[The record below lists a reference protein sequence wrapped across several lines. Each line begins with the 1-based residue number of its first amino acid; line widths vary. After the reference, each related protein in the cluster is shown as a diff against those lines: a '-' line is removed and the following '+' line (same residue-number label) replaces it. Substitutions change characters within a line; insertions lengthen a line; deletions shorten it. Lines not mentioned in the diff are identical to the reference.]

1 MSRRFN
7 FDLYVDEL
15 LMEALSPAQMQDQI
29 RNANLDPAKYDQN
42 HLLFLVGLI
51 NSNQDIEVYDELIH
65 KINDK
70 GLLKSLLSVSINDR
84 RSDKPT
90 IDMDKIAGALQYSN
104 DPAELRSI
112 ISGQKRET
120 VKTEVPQFDSSKL
133 KEFLS
138 KNGAEDLLEILI
150 KLRAEV
156 DNTLES
162 FVSEYNQAEDD
173 IKRYVKTNAH
183 RATDVLKLAGIL
195 HEAKSKMLNP
205 FNVSTTLTVD
215 DLRKESDFYNL
226 EKNFYIV
233 RTTYPDDPSKSLKL
247 NLKFGQGNRFGLCI
261 SSKTE
266 NYYLNYRT
274 NDYLTTHFVYRLAD
288 PSLDENDINNYNI
301 AIIDSIGDNPY
312 ADDDDNNSE
321 LVSYN
326 PVATM
331 TNLNPLEFE
340 YDNTDTRLNH
350 LTNLYR
356 RLDHIFWEDSLSL
369 TSRDNKNYVLNT
381 NTFFKIFTPLEIT
394 PHEQRLSV
402 MADLHQD
409 EFEAEFLAIS
419 PKDQIVVLIN
429 GGLDNIDGYL
439 FNKLTPEVRDF
450 FVKNVDT
457 IKDID
462 LYNQYTEKEKQGYK
476 TRKINQINKQYE
488 LHKKASNEAFHQ
500 TDYKDDYK
508 DTFME
513 IYPSSKVLEYIKGN
527 VDLNIILE
535 NPEYRKTFVEPQI
548 KLAGML
554 RQEILDQS
562 ANGIYEGNLK
572 LHTRK
577 YQDARG
583 NPQTKPRD
591 LKLYLVL
598 PDLSDLIINGS
609 LDLSYMKL
617 SSLKGCPRI
626 IHSNFHCNSNNL
638 TSLEHGPEVVGLNY
652 YAYNNSLQT
661 LKGCAKI
668 IGNTLDIKKN
678 KQLKNL
684 EGCPEFVYDLDANDC
699 GLETLKGGPK
709 ISRNYNVT
717 NNNLKNLHYG
727 PEYIKEYINFSG
739 NPIENVEGFPKYFS
753 GHSDLYQLSLDS
765 KKKIRTNLSMPE
777 DVHRTLSDYLILRLL
792 NHIDF
797 EVNDKEKER
806 AYKGSVWDKFE
817 NLYRK
822 HIDELKNTINQA
834 KLDYKNRGVKL
845 NKESLLY
852 NLMKSYLLKS

>member
-1 MSRRFN
+1 MGNGRKFN

-15 LMEALSPAQMQDQI
+15 LTEALSPAQMQDQI
-29 RNANLDPAKYDQN
+29 RNTNLDPAKYDQN

-51 NSNQDIEVYDELIH
+51 NSNQGIEVYDELLH
-65 KINDK
+65 KIKDK

-90 IDMDKIAGALQYSN
+90 IDMDKITRALQYYN
-104 DPAELRSI
+104 DPDELRSI
-112 ISGQKRET
+112 ISGQKREI
-120 VKTEVPQFDSSKL
+120 VKTEEPVFDSSKL

-156 DNTLES
+156 DNTLEL

-205 FNVSTTLTVD
+205 FNASTTLTVD

-261 SSKTE
+261 ASKNE
-266 NYYLNYRT
+266 NYYLHYRT
-274 NDYLTTHFVYRLAD
+274 DQYLTTHFVYRLAD
-288 PSLDENDINNYNI
+288 PSLDKNNINNYNI
-301 AIIDSIGDNPY
+301 AIIDSIRDPN
-312 ADDDDNNSE
+312 DDEEHVSGP
-321 LVSYN
+321 VSYN

-331 TNLNPLEFE
+331 TNLDPLEFKYE
-340 YDNTDTRLNH
+340 NEDTTLGD

-356 RLDHIFWEDSLSL
+356 RLDHIFQEDSLNL
-369 TSRDNKNYVLNT
+369 TSRDNKGYVLNT
-381 NTFFKIFTPLEIT
+381 HTFFKIFTPLDIT
-394 PHEQRLSV
+394 PHEQRLGV
-402 MADLHQD
+402 MVDLNQD
-409 EFEAEFLAIS
+409 EFEDEFLAIS

-429 GGLDNIDGYL
+429 GGLDKIDGYL
-439 FNKLTPEVRDF
+439 FNKLSPEVRDF

-488 LHKKASNEAFHQ
+488 SYKKESNEAFHQ
-500 TDYKDDYK
+500 SDYKDDQK
-508 DTFME
+508 DIFME
-513 IYPSSKVLEYIKGN
+513 IYPSSKVLEKIKGN
-527 VDLNIILE
+527 VDLNVILE
-535 NPEYRKTFVEPQI
+535 NPEYRKTFIEPQI

-562 ANGIYEGNLK
+562 ANGIYEGHIGL
-572 LHTRK
+572 
-577 YQDARG
+577 
-583 NPQTKPRD
+583 QTKKYMDSVVMSTRPRD

-609 LDLSYMKL
+609 LDISYMKL
-617 SSLKGCPRI
+617 SSLKGCPRV
-626 IHSNFHCNSNNL
+626 IHSSFHCNSNNL
-638 TSLEHGPEVVGLNY
+638 TSLEHGPEVVGMGY

-661 LKGCAKI
+661 LKGCAKK
-668 IGNTLDIKKN
+668 IGKTLDIKKN

-684 EGCPEFVYDLDANDC
+684 EGCPEIVYDFYANNC

-709 ISRNYNVT
+709 ISRIYNVT

-727 PEYIKEYINFSG
+727 PEYIKEAINFG
-739 NPIENVEGFPKYFS
+739 DNPIENLEGFPKYFS
-753 GHSDLYQLSLDS
+753 GHSDVYKLSIDS
-765 KKKIRTNLSMPE
+765 KKKIGTNLGMPE
-777 DVHRTLSDYLILRLL
+777 DVSWTVTDYLVLRLL
-792 NHIDF
+792 NHVDF
-797 EVNDKEKER
+797 EVNDKETER
-806 AYKGSVWDKFE
+806 VYKGSVWDRFD
-817 NLYRK
+817 NLYKK

-834 KLDYKNRGVKL
+834 KLDYKNSGVKL
-845 NKESLLY
+845 NRESVIYSLL
-852 NLMKSYLLKS
+852 KSYLLRS